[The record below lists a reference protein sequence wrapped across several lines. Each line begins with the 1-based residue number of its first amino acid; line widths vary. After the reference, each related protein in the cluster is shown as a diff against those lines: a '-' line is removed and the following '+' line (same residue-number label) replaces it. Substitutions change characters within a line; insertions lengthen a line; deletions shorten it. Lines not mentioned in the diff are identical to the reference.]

1 MGGNWGL
8 CLASGPPARKGPRMQ
23 IAFANRPLFL
33 SATGWLT
40 ATVLPSANHAG
51 YSLLQ
56 LPDGTINSVQP
67 TPTFP
72 YETRPAG
79 TDGSYEQCLLVGDKV
94 VYQPAVGQIAVIPIV
109 IVG

>member
-1 MGGNWGL
+1 VDRESNWHHAL
-8 CLASGPPARKGPRMQ
+8 RKVPML

-40 ATVLPSANHAG
+40 ATVIPSVNHAG

-72 YETRPAG
+72 YEMRPAG
-79 TDGSYEQCLLVGDKV
+79 TDGAYEQCLVVGDKV
-94 VYQPAVGQIAVIPIV
+94 VYQPATGQICVVPCVVI
-109 IVG
+109 G